1 MRIRRKVNKLR
12 ISSRFIWGV
21 ALIKSDRLGFLHV
34 LLEMVDLEMVVR
46 TTMRE
51 LEMVTA
57 KIQKKWPRL
66 IKNQI
71 NKIKTFLMQNS
82 YIEET
87 LMTMISCSL
96 P

>member
-1 MRIRRKVNKLR
+1 MR
-12 ISSRFIWGV
+12 ISSRFIWGE
-21 ALIKSDRLGFLHV
+21 ALIKSDLLGFPHV
-34 LLEMVDLEMVVR
+34 LLEMVNLEMLAR

-57 KIQKKWPRL
+57 KIQKKWQRL

-71 NKIKTFLMQNS
+71 NKINTFLMHNS
-82 YIEET
+82 YIEEIFKI
-87 LMTMISCSL
+87 MISYSL